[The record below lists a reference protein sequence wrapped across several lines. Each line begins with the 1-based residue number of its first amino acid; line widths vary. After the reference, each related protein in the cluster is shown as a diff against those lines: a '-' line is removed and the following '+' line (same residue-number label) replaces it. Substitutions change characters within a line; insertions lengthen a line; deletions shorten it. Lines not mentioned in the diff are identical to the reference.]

1 MNKKI
6 SAAVIVLLL
15 GGMAFL
21 GYSLM
26 QEKQAN
32 RDMQELAA
40 LDKQEM
46 ENLKN

>member
-6 SAAVIVLLL
+6 VAAVIVLLL
-15 GGMAFL
+15 AGMGWLAW
-21 GYSLM
+21 SLLK
-26 QEKQAN
+26 EKQAN

-46 ENLKN
+46 EK